1 MKTKEKQVWK
11 LSSDLKSFNMTEY
24 DMNDKEIS
32 TSYLVSFSF
41 NNKYRYSGLTLFLIG
56 QIDVDSIKDV
66 RKEEIKFRQML
77 QLFSICIACKRL
89 DNEQVEQTY
98 IFGSQNEVLID
109 FWLDSI
115 NLLRSKPN
123 PNITCFVECL
133 IDTQLL
139 DLHTLGVEIPHLL
152 PKCPELPLNFEFQYK
167 V

>member
-1 MKTKEKQVWK
+1 MNFFNKIDNIL
-11 LSSDLKSFNMTEY
+11 LSFA
-24 DMNDKEIS
+24 
-32 TSYLVSFSF
+32 
-41 NNKYRYSGLTLFLIG
+41 LFLG

-66 RKEEIKFRQML
+66 KKEEIKFRQTL
-77 QLFSICIACKRL
+77 QLFSICITCKRSESEQ
-89 DNEQVEQTY
+89 NENTYVSY
-98 IFGSQNEVLID
+98 IFGSQSEVLID

-115 NLLRSKPN
+115 NLLKSKPN

-139 DLHTLGVEIPHLL
+139 DLHTLGLEIPHQL